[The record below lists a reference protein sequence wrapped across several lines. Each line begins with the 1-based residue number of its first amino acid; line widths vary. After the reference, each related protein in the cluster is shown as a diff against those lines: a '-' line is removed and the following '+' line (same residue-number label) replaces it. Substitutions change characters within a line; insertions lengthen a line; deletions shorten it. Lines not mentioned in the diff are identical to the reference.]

1 MKAYV
6 INLRR
11 DVERRRL
18 CEQRLAAAPM
28 LDVEFIEAVDGRAM
42 SEAERRKAFD
52 YERFAQRKHCLPTP
66 GEAGCALSHYKVWQR
81 IADGNDDV
89 VLVLEDDITFIG
101 DLTPLID
108 DVKKLLA
115 SNRPQI
121 LLSSNRFYYRK
132 ASVTAIGRSGL
143 GSAEPLHAWHTH
155 CYYINRTAARLLIS
169 LGQPCSVA
177 DDWDYYASRG
187 LDLRALLG
195 GPVEV
200 DNAIQTGIPCRSL
213 PYSDGRFGNSL
224 IKRFN
229 HLCESLLPRFGWKL
243 YQSHGCGER
252 PRISIKAYAINL
264 ASDTRRREELRQRLA
279 STPLCDVE
287 IFAATDG
294 RAMSDTERREA
305 FDFAGFASHNVGSP
319 TPGEVGCALSHYRLW
334 QRIAAGNDNAAL
346 ILEDD
351 ATIDCDF
358 QRYIDFAVDYL
369 AFDTPRI
376 VAFPGHF
383 YYTRMHRV
391 ADGVDVARPIR
402 GYYAYCYFI
411 NRAAARRLVNLGRP
425 HYVADDWNWFVKH
438 GVEVL
443 AVFEDGVNFNHSYK
457 SNIEERS
464 NWSHDWP
471 LSKKLRAAIP
481 HHLYRIISRIG
492 LLNVYDKD

>member
-1 MKAYV
+1 MKTYV

-28 LDVEFIEAVDGRAM
+28 LDVEFIEAVDGRAI
-42 SEAERRKAFD
+42 SEAERREAFD
-52 YERFAQRKHCLPTP
+52 YERFARRKRCTPTP
-66 GEAGCALSHYKVWQR
+66 GEAGCALSHHKVWQR
-81 IADGNDDV
+81 IADGDDDV
-89 VLVLEDDITFIG
+89 ALVLEDDVVITG
-101 DLTPLID
+101 DFGKYVDWAATHLGSCNVPRA
-108 DVKKLLA
+108 A
-115 SNRPQI
+115 SFMGH
-121 LLSSNRFYYRK
+121 FYYRQK
-132 ASVTAIGRSGL
+132 EQA
-143 GSAEPLHAWHTH
+143 AEGVLIAHPLHGYGTY
-155 CYYINRTAARLLIS
+155 CYFINRPAAAALIS
-169 LGQPCSVA
+169 LGKPHYVS
-177 DDWDYYASRG
+177 DDWDYHKSMG
-187 LDLRALLG
+187 LEVLALLDKSVG
-195 GPVEV
+195 E
-200 DNAIQTGIPCRSL
+200 DNATQTGIPCRSL

-229 HLCESLLPRFGWKL
+229 HLCESLLPRFGLKL

-252 PRISIKAYAINL
+252 PRISIKTYAINL

-279 STPLCDVE
+279 STPLRDVE

-294 RAMSDTERREA
+294 RSMTDAERHEA
-305 FDFAGFASHNVGSP
+305 FDYTGFARHNVGTP
-319 TPGEVGCALSHYRLW
+319 TPGEVGCALSHYQLW

-351 ATIDCDF
+351 VTIDCDF
-358 QRYIDFAVDYL
+358 QRYIDFAADYL
-369 AFDTPRI
+369 AFDAPRI

-383 YYTRMHRV
+383 YYTRKHRV

-411 NRAAARRLVNLGRP
+411 NRAAAQRLVNLGRP
-425 HYVADDWNWFVKH
+425 HYVADDWDWFIKH
-438 GVEVL
+438 GVDVL

-471 LSKKLRAAIP
+471 LTKKLRAAIP